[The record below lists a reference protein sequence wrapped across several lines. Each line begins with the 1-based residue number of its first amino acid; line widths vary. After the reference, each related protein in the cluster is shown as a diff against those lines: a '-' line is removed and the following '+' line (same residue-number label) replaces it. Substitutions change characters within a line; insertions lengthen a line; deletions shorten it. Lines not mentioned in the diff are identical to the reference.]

1 MSAIGAYR
9 LVTRMAAPLVTWH
22 LARRRRDGKEDADR
36 MGERLGHAGRA
47 RPQGP
52 LVWIHAAS
60 VGESVSILPLVEA
73 LCAHRSHPV
82 VLVTTGTVTSAQLM
96 VERLPTGAIHQYAPV
111 DLPQVVTAFLDHWQP
126 DLALLVESELW
137 PNLLTLIDERRI
149 PRILINGRLSD
160 RSYRSWSR
168 WRQTARALIGGFAL
182 CLAQDE
188 ATVARLKSLGA
199 ATALTVGN
207 LKFAAP
213 PLPADGA
220 AVERMAA
227 AIGDR
232 PCWLAASTHPGEE
245 AQVIDAHKQLAQTH
259 PRLVTIL
266 APRHPERGK
275 EIAMLAGKAGLSVAR
290 RSAGEPLTP
299 ATDLYLAD
307 TLGEMGLWFRLAEI
321 VFMGGTL
328 TAIGGHNLLE
338 PARLDCAL
346 IAGPHLENFRDLE
359 RRLTDADALIRIR
372 NAASL
377 AAAVAS
383 LLDNGQ
389 ERERLAAAAAT
400 VAAEQDD
407 VLERVMDMLA
417 PHLDG
422 LPQPAEAAQ

>member
-232 PCWLAASTHPGEE
+232 PCWLAASTHP
-245 AQVIDAHKQLAQTH
+245 AKR
-259 PRLVTIL
+259 PRSSTPTSSL
-266 APRHPERGK
+266 
-275 EIAMLAGKAGLSVAR
+275 R
-290 RSAGEPLTP
+290 RPTRA
-299 ATDLYLAD
+299 
-307 TLGEMGLWFRLAEI
+307 W
-321 VFMGGTL
+321 
-328 TAIGGHNLLE
+328 
-338 PARLDCAL
+338 
-346 IAGPHLENFRDLE
+346 
-359 RRLTDADALIRIR
+359 
-372 NAASL
+372 
-377 AAAVAS
+377 
-383 LLDNGQ
+383 
-389 ERERLAAAAAT
+389 
-400 VAAEQDD
+400 
-407 VLERVMDMLA
+407 
-417 PHLDG
+417 
-422 LPQPAEAAQ
+422 